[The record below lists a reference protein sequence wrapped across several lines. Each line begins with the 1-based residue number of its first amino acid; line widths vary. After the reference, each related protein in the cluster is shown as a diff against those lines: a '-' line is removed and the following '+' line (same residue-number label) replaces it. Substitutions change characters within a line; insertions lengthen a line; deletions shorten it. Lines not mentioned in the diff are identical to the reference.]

1 MAAAELKPLLNLS
14 RRQPVSC
21 VVALMRDKTA
31 VILLDKK
38 VKPRKLAAQMKRDAA
53 GRKMELDANSVRF
66 GRAAVDGQGD
76 GSLVVFT
83 LNKPP
88 VGGMHQKVL
97 AKIKPAGF
105 QKCDFK
111 VDEAVET
118 EKNDDDLAAA
128 GSHADADG
136 TGTDTGG
143 CAAGAGGQ
151 HPEAAG
157 PGTGPAA
164 EDDTG
169 GRAEAGA
176 GPGARAGA
184 HADAAAPAPTGAEP
198 AGGTDGAHAAAQPP
212 GPDGA
217 APDRLP
223 LTSRL
228 TALVKRIGDAVAA
241 NPAARTALMQAAT
254 AAQAAMKS
262 GDLAAASRE
271 ANKLEALLGAPAP
284 AGAGEAGAG
293 QAGPQGMGAM
303 AAGANGAT
311 PASQAAAPA
320 PQPGGP
326 AAQPPAANANAPAR
340 AAAAAGVRQ
349 GSPLF
354 ERGRQSWLAVRAS
367 VERDIEAVIKG
378 LEHHVGQGSE
388 DAKIVRANFEPIL
401 QRLDTSLS
409 SKLAEIAKGADGAA
423 HGKLVGEA
431 QAIIQR
437 YTAYVD
443 GEPMVKMLDD
453 NPVHPVRVRQTLDA
467 ALAALSKVVGTDA
480 AGRRRAAGGP
490 LRRRGR
496 GDPASDGWAP

>member
-14 RRQPVSC
+14 KRQPVSC

-66 GRAAVDGQGD
+66 GRAAVDGQGN

-118 EKNDDDLAAA
+118 ETDDDDLAAA
-128 GSHADADG
+128 GSHADG
-136 TGTDTGG
+136 TGTDAGG
-143 CAAGAGGQ
+143 GAAGAGGQ
-151 HPEAAG
+151 RPEAAG
-157 PGTGPAA
+157 PGAGPAA

-184 HADAAAPAPTGAEP
+184 HADAAAPAPTGAEL
-198 AGGTDGAHAAAQPP
+198 AGEADGAHAAAQPP

-217 APDRLP
+217 APGRLP
-223 LTSRL
+223 LTNRL
-228 TALVKRIGDAVAA
+228 TALVKQIGDAAAA
-241 NPAARTALMQAAT
+241 NPAARIALVQAAT

-271 ANKLEALLGAPAP
+271 ADKLEALLGGSAP

-293 QAGPQGMGAM
+293 QAGPRGMGAM
-303 AAGANGAT
+303 AAGTSGAT

-326 AAQPPAANANAPAR
+326 AAQPPTANADAPAR
-340 AAAAAGVRQ
+340 APAAGVRQ

-378 LEHHVGQGSE
+378 LEHHVGPGSE

-401 QRLDTSLS
+401 RRLDTSLS
-409 SKLAEIAKGADGAA
+409 SKLAEIAKGVDGAA

-467 ALAALSKVVGTDA
+467 ALAALSKVVGDGGGASAVPSRGGQPPAA
-480 AGRRRAAGGP
+480 AG
-490 LRRRGR
+490 
-496 GDPASDGWAP
+496 